1 MKDTK
6 TVFIEYS
13 TFRKG
18 QHFMTVVHVEKGKRQ
33 IIGRIFKVY
42 DKEKEKFSYYAKDWA
57 GNDVFVDT
65 KDIYALKKN
74 FIECGKTMVMSI
86 PAGPNQKEHDDFP
99 YSEKTG
105 KKQTPKEKTSR
116 ENELKQAREKSKPTE
131 KGKETKVE
139 KEHDDKLENE
149 HDEKYKNG
157 IADKDDPDYEEYEAI
172 KEQYGDE
179 FLERGENWQREQELE
194 EIRERDNDHEKDQ
207 DIDQEIDR

>member
-116 ENELKQAREKSKPTE
+116 ENELKQVREKSKPTE

-149 HDEKYKNG
+149 HDEKYNN
-157 IADKDDPDYEEYEAI
+157 DQPEN
-172 KEQYGDE
+172 EQSE
-179 FLERGENWQREQELE
+179 KSEREQELE
-194 EIRERDNDHEKDQ
+194 EIRERDNDQEKDQ